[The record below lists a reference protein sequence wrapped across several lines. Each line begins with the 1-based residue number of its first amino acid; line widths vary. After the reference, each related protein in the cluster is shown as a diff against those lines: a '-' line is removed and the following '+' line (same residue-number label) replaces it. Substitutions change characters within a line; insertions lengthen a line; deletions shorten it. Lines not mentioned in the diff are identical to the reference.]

1 MQNLLPD
8 SVEIDIVSD
17 SGHLIYT
24 DNYEE
29 LSDKVM
35 AYLKMNKEA
44 TQKICEENL
53 NGDTN
58 IISNDLGS
66 SNCNNLHSQIEK

>member
-44 TQKICEENL
+44 TQKICGENL